1 MIYFMKFVPILEVEA
16 KTHSLWR
23 KAGPDQPA
31 MQGQCTSARYNGGFV
46 ANFLISFYLHPNY
59 SEAWLNNK

>member
-1 MIYFMKFVPILEVEA
+1 MIYFVPILEVEA

-31 MQGQCTSARYNGGFV
+31 MQEQCTIAHYKYNGGFV
-46 ANFLISFYLHPNY
+46 ANFLISFSLHPNY
-59 SEAWLNNK
+59 SKAWLNNK